1 MSSPL
6 GPLLRKLQSAT
17 IGKPKVAPDGVER
30 KQLEAEF
37 QARRQQLEDEMR
49 QRSAELTQ
57 REDFIQRVTD
67 TLPGMVAYWNYDG
80 FCEFA
85 NAAYC
90 AWFGRSREEMLG
102 LHAREMLGDD
112 EYTRGRPMIET
123 VLGGQSHQIER
134 TLTSQQGEVRHFFSH
149 YVPNWRDGKVHG
161 FFIMQ
166 ADVTPIKAAELSLR
180 HSNAELMRA
189 EQFGRTIAE
198 SMPGRVIYWDRD
210 LRCRYANQRFFD
222 WLAKR
227 HEEVIGNTFEQVLG
241 TELLA
246 NRRPRIEAVL
256 AGEPQVFEREE
267 LGRDGRIHYTWV
279 HYVPELRDGEV
290 MGFFV
295 LVHEITEL
303 KEAQHQLEVLNA
315 SLAQARD
322 VADRANRA
330 KSEFLANMSHEIR
343 TPMNTV
349 LGMTRLLQRGH
360 LNAEQADGVAKINDA
375 TRHLLSI
382 INDILDLSKIE
393 AGQLRLEQVNFP
405 LTSVLDQVRS
415 LVSEQAQAKG
425 LAIELDHADTPHW
438 LVGDPTRLRQALLN
452 YAANAAKFT
461 ERGHI
466 RIRARPLQRD
476 AQQVLVRFE
485 VHDSGP
491 GVDPVHLPRLF
502 TEFEQGDSST
512 TRRYGGTGLGL
523 AVTRRLA
530 ALMGGESGVDSQ
542 LGKGSTFWFT
552 AQLGIGHEGA
562 PLSEPSPGSTESAAA
577 LRERHRGSLILLAED
592 HPVNCEIA
600 KAFLEAVGLKID
612 VATDGL
618 QAVQMAAATNY
629 AAVLM
634 DVQMPALDGLDATRE
649 IRAMP
654 GRAHTPI
661 LAMTANAYDDDR
673 ARCLEAGMNDF
684 LAKPVEPVQLY
695 SVLLRWLGRGDG
707 TSPATQRIDSV

>member
-1 MSSPL
+1 
-6 GPLLRKLQSAT
+6 
-17 IGKPKVAPDGVER
+17 
-30 KQLEAEF
+30 
-37 QARRQQLEDEMR
+37 
-49 QRSAELTQ
+49 
-57 REDFIQRVTD
+57 
-67 TLPGMVAYWNYDG
+67 
-80 FCEFA
+80 
-85 NAAYC
+85 
-90 AWFGRSREEMLG
+90 
-102 LHAREMLGDD
+102 
-112 EYTRGRPMIET
+112 
-123 VLGGQSHQIER
+123 
-134 TLTSQQGEVRHFFSH
+134 
-149 YVPNWRDGKVHG
+149 
-161 FFIMQ
+161 
-166 ADVTPIKAAELSLR
+166 
-180 HSNAELMRA
+180 
-189 EQFGRTIAE
+189 
-198 SMPGRVIYWDRD
+198 
-210 LRCRYANQRFFD
+210 
-222 WLAKR
+222 
-227 HEEVIGNTFEQVLG
+227 
-241 TELLA
+241 
-246 NRRPRIEAVL
+246 
-256 AGEPQVFEREE
+256 
-267 LGRDGRIHYTWV
+267 
-279 HYVPELRDGEV
+279 
-290 MGFFV
+290 
-295 LVHEITEL
+295 
-303 KEAQHQLEVLNA
+303 
-315 SLAQARD
+315 
-322 VADRANRA
+322 
-330 KSEFLANMSHEIR
+330 
-343 TPMNTV
+343 
-349 LGMTRLLQRGH
+349 
-360 LNAEQADGVAKINDA
+360 
-375 TRHLLSI
+375 LLSI

-562 PLSEPSPGSTESAAA
+562 PLSEPSSGSTESAAA

>member
-17 IGKPKVAPDGVER
+17 IGKAKVVPDSAER
-30 KQLEAEF
+30 RQLEAQF
-37 QARRQQLEDEMR
+37 QTRREQLEQQMR
-49 QRSAELTQ
+49 QRAAELAR

-67 TLPGMVAYWNYDG
+67 TLPGMVAYWNRDG
-80 FCEFA
+80 YCEFA
-85 NAAYC
+85 NAAYG
-90 AWFGRSREEMLG
+90 AWFGRSREEMIG
-102 LHAREMLGDD
+102 LHARDMLGDT
-112 EYTRGRPMIET
+112 EYTRGRPLIET
-123 VLGGQSHQIER
+123 VLAGQSHQIER
-134 TLTSQQGEVRHFFSH
+134 TLTNQQGEVRHFYSH
-149 YVPNWRDGKVHG
+149 YVPNWREGEVHG

-166 ADVTPIKAAELSLR
+166 ADVTPIKEAELRLR
-180 HSNAELMRA
+180 HSNTDLMRA

-222 WLAKR
+222 WLGKGQ
-227 HEEVIGNTFEQVLG
+227 EEVVGNSFERVLG
-241 TELLA
+241 KELLA
-246 NRRPRIEAVL
+246 NRLPRIQAVL

-267 LGRDGRIHYTWV
+267 LGRDGRIHFTWV
-279 HYVPELRDGEV
+279 HYVPERRDGEV

-303 KEAQHQLEVLNA
+303 KEAQRQLQVLNA

-330 KSEFLANMSHEIR
+330 KSAFLANMSHEIR

-349 LGMTRLLQRGH
+349 LGMTRLLQRGQ
-360 LNAEQADGVAKINDA
+360 LDREQADSVAKINDA

-393 AGQLRLEQVNFP
+393 AGQLRLERVNFP
-405 LTSVLDQVRS
+405 LSAVLDQVRS
-415 LVSEQAQAKG
+415 LISEQATAKG
-425 LAIELDHADTPHW
+425 LAIELHHADTPHW
-438 LVGDPTRLRQALLN
+438 LIGDPTRLRQALLN

-466 RIRARPLQRD
+466 RIRAQPLQHD
-476 AQQVLVRFE
+476 AQNLLVRFE
-485 VHDSGP
+485 VQDSGP
-491 GVDPVHLPRLF
+491 GVDPIHLPRLF

-530 ALMGGESGVDSQ
+530 SLMGGESGVDSQ
-542 LGKGSTFWFT
+542 LGQGSTFWFT
-552 AQLGIGHEGA
+552 AQLEIGREGA
-562 PLSEPSPGSTESAAA
+562 ALSEPPPGSGEAAAA
-577 LRERHRGSLILLAED
+577 LRARYPGALILLAED

-612 VATDGL
+612 VATDGV
-618 QAVQMAAATNY
+618 QAVRMAAANTY

-649 IRAMP
+649 IRALP

-695 SVLLRWLGRGDG
+695 SVLLRWLGRDNA
-707 TSPATQRIDSV
+707 SATATHRNPGA